1 MHQLFN
7 TTDKLG
13 YSVLYQD
20 IGRRDYEETWNLQ
33 EDIFKRLVDCKLKK
47 DTTGIRDDADCR
59 GTLIFVEH
67 PHVYTLGKSG
77 SENNLLIDLIQLQA
91 REASFVKTDRG
102 GDITYHGPGQ
112 IVGYPIF
119 DLERIGIGL
128 KDYIF
133 CLEDAIINT
142 LTEFGLKG
150 SRLDGATG
158 VWFEPDKKGKARKI
172 CAIGVKAS
180 RYVTMHGFAFNVNT
194 DLNYFNYINPCG
206 FTDKGVTSLEKELG
220 EKQDFES
227 VKLLVRE
234 NLGLTFGLN
243 WIN

>member
-7 TTDKLG
+7 TTEKLS
-13 YSVLYQD
+13 YNVLYQD
-20 IGRRDYEETWNLQ
+20 IGRRDYDETWNLQ
-33 EDIFKRLVDCKLKK
+33 EDIFKKLVDCKLKK
-47 DTTGIRDDADCR
+47 NLTDRQNEADCA

-77 SENNLLIDLIQLQA
+77 SENNLLIDHIQLQA
-91 REASFVKTDRG
+91 KEARFVKTDRG

-133 CLEDAIINT
+133 YLEEAIIKT
-142 LTEFGLKG
+142 ILEFGIAG
-150 SRLDGATG
+150 SRLNGATG
-158 VWFEPDKKGKARKI
+158 VWLDPDTKGKARKI

-206 FTDKGVTSLEKELG
+206 FTDKGVTSLERELG
-220 EKQDFES
+220 EKQDFEI
-227 VKLLVRE
+227 VKLRVRE
-234 NLGLTFGLN
+234 NLGKVFGLN
-243 WIN
+243 WIK